1 MAEHVELQ
9 LVVIYL
15 ICSSLTYGALQ
26 AFVFS
31 PRVPL
36 APFMRNTDIDDKM

>member
-9 LVVIYL
+9 LVIIYL
-15 ICSSLTYGALQ
+15 IFSSLTCALQ

-31 PRVPL
+31 PRVLL